1 MFKHQGSGWV
11 TKPRTQRYR
20 PGSLSDSESGER
32 EGNRTGQGKEPFP
45 MPEQT
50 LHKEGAGDI
59 LNRRKEGTN
68 LQKTTRGQPWLSK
81 REWTSL
87 SNKCN
92 YNANP
97 QTSQALEKGST
108 HFSVAHK
115 VKTVQDFSLA
125 DMIPLLDTNILE
137 IFSFGVL
144 EGKGQGGLRNSIRH
158 RFQQLS

>member
-1 MFKHQGSGWV
+1 M
-11 TKPRTQRYR
+11 
-20 PGSLSDSESGER
+20 
-32 EGNRTGQGKEPFP
+32 
-45 MPEQT
+45 
-50 LHKEGAGDI
+50 
-59 LNRRKEGTN
+59 
-68 LQKTTRGQPWLSK
+68 
-81 REWTSL
+81 

-108 HFSVAHK
+108 HLSVAYIL
-115 VKTVQDFSLA
+115 KTVQDFSLA

-144 EGKGQGGLRNSIRH
+144 ERKGQGGLRNSIRH